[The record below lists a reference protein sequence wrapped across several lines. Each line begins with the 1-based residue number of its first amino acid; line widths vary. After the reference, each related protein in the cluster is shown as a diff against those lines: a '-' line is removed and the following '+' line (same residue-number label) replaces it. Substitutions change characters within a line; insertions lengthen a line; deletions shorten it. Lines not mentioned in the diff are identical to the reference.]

1 MDVLLGGDAMR
12 RSMSEG
18 VGVRDVTSARS
29 GSIMGAS
36 MEGWL
41 KG

>member
-12 RSMSEG
+12 RTMSEG
-18 VGVRDVTSARS
+18 VGVRGATPARS
-29 GSIMGAS
+29 GGIVGAS
-36 MEGWL
+36 LEGWL